1 METVFVCGVCGKKT
15 TDLDGWVFGQ
25 KYCAPAGEMIIR
37 CPEHIIDEDGEDAR
51 DHAHVRVATVPTST
65 DPDPALLISSENLP

>member
-51 DHAHVRVATVPTST
+51 DQVEVA
-65 DPDPALLISSENLP
+65 

>member
-37 CPEHIIDEDGEDAR
+37 CPEHIIEDGEDAR
-51 DHAHVRVATVPTST
+51 DQVEEVA
-65 DPDPALLISSENLP
+65 

>member
-1 METVFVCGVCGKKT
+1 MLKMPSDDTKMETVFVCGVCGKKT

-51 DHAHVRVATVPTST
+51 DQVEEVA
-65 DPDPALLISSENLP
+65 

>member
-37 CPEHIIDEDGEDAR
+37 CPEHIIDEDGETKATPKDLVDDAVVMINSKKK
-51 DHAHVRVATVPTST
+51 AVKS
-65 DPDPALLISSENLP
+65 ISFV